1 MTHEEADAI
10 DDMIREAIDKVCRAA
25 GGENDDPAPRWVR
38 QTFKAAGLGIVPLRT
53 ESAEDVER
61 RASFAREL
69 TGMMNQ
75 NPDHY
80 LNWLPFVERVWAAA
94 LKPTS
99 EKTP

>member
-1 MTHEEADAI
+1 MTHEEADKI
-10 DDMIREAIDKVCRAA
+10 DDMIEKAIYKVCQAT
-25 GGENDDPAPRWVR
+25 GGENADHPLPRSVR
-38 QTFKAAGLGIVPLRT
+38 GMFKESGLAIVPLRA

-69 TGMMNQ
+69 TGMMSQ

-80 LNWLPFVERVWAAA
+80 LSWLPFVERVWAAA

-99 EKTP
+99 D